1 MVRNVGQMFITGP
14 QVIETVTGEKV
25 TAEALGGAMTHN
37 NTSGVAHFYD
47 ETEEACFAH
56 IRELLR
62 YLPQNNLED
71 PPRVEGNDDSDRL
84 DASLNTL
91 IPDNPSR
98 AYDMRTVI
106 QTLADCG
113 TFLEYQPHFAKN
125 MLTGLIRLHGR
136 SIGVIAN
143 QPREQAGCMDINASD
158 KAARFIRTC
167 DCFNIPLLTLVD
179 VPGFL
184 PGTAQEY
191 GGIIRHG
198 AKVLYAYS
206 EATVPK
212 VTVILRKA
220 YGGAYIAMCS
230 KHLHSDVVLSWPS
243 AEIAVMGPD
252 GAANIIFRKDIEG
265 AEDREAKRKEK
276 VEEYR
281 AMAANPYLA
290 AAHGYLDDVIE
301 PAETRKRLISA
312 YEMLASKREQRPA
325 KKHGNIPL

>member
-1 MVRNVGQMFITGP
+1 M
-14 QVIETVTGEKV
+14 
-25 TAEALGGAMTHN
+25 
-37 NTSGVAHFYD
+37 
-47 ETEEACFAH
+47 
-56 IRELLR
+56 
-62 YLPQNNLED
+62 
-71 PPRVEGNDDSDRL
+71 
-84 DASLNTL
+84 
-91 IPDNPSR
+91 
-98 AYDMRTVI
+98 
-106 QTLADCG
+106 
-113 TFLEYQPHFAKN
+113 
-125 MLTGLIRLHGR
+125 
-136 SIGVIAN
+136 IAN

-265 AEDREAKRKEK
+265 AEESRGQAERKSGR
-276 VEEYR
+276 VPGYGR
-281 AMAANPYLA
+281 QPLPGCC
-290 AAHGYLDDVIE
+290 HGYLDDVIE

-312 YEMLASKREQRPA
+312 YEMLASKREQRHEKAWEHPA
-325 KKHGNIPL
+325 LGGVQMEWYHMALIAVVAILLVALFVRTRSGQRDEKEPSQAAVPMQAGLEDQGAAVSERS